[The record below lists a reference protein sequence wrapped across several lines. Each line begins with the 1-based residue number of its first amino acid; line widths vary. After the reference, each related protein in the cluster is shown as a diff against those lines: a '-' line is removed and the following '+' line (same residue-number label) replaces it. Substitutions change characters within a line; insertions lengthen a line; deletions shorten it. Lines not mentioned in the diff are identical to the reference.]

1 MAVIHGEKRAGQFAK
16 QNASKH
22 FHRILMLC
30 IMISIGVGTIFGML
44 IGARAAMYL
53 SWTRRIAMLP
63 LWVFIPFEVIL
74 LSGCIYLSRR
84 ADKPIYQI
92 ARQRIFW
99 LRGGQGEALVAW
111 YLNDLP
117 KDFHVFHNI
126 MVQTAADIDHVV
138 IGPTGI
144 FCLST
149 KSSRGQ
155 YSLASDGQY
164 LLNGKETDHILQA
177 QRLAMQLKDR
187 LAGICGKIPWIQPVL
202 IVPFVFI
209 DFPTRQQKAWVV
221 HEDNLPEVFTDGPI
235 VLKAED
241 VERYAKAMDM
251 IAEHAKE
258 VFRREEANTIK
269 R

>member
-1 MAVIHGEKRAGQFAK
+1 MAVIHGDKRAGQFAK

-22 FHRILMLC
+22 FRRILTLC
-30 IMISIGVGTIFGML
+30 IVISISIGTIFGML
-44 IGARAAMYL
+44 IGARAVMYL

-63 LWVFIPFEVIL
+63 LWGFIPIEVIL

-92 ARQRIFW
+92 ARERIKW

-117 KDFHVFHNI
+117 KSFHVFHNI
-126 MVQTAADIDHVV
+126 MVQAAGDLDHVV

-149 KSSRGQ
+149 KSNRGQ
-155 YSLASDGQY
+155 YSLSADGKY
-164 LLNGKETDHILQA
+164 LLNGKETDHVHQA
-177 QRLAMQLKDR
+177 QRLAMRLKDR

-202 IVPFVFI
+202 MVPFAYI
-209 DFPTRQQKAWVV
+209 DFPTRQQKALVI
-221 HEDNLPEVFTDGPI
+221 HEENLPQVFTNGPI
-235 VLKAED
+235 VLKADD
-241 VERYAKAMDM
+241 VQRYAKAMEM
-251 IAEHAKE
+251 IAENARE
-258 VFRREEANTIK
+258 VFQRPDAAITF
-269 R
+269 